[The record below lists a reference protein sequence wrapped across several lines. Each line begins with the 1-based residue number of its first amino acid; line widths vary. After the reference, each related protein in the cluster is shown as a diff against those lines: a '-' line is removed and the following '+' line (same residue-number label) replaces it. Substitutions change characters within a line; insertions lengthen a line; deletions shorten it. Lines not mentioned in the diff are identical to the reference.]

1 LRADANGIFYDIVSG
16 RKAEGTVEMR
26 AIFRAVNWCAGICA
40 SGKGGFQKV
49 IADGI
54 NRRHDQEIAT

>member
-1 LRADANGIFYDIVSG
+1 LRADATGFFYDIVSG
-16 RKAEGTVEMR
+16 RKAVGTVEMR
-26 AIFRAVNWCAGICA
+26 AIFRVVNCCAGICA